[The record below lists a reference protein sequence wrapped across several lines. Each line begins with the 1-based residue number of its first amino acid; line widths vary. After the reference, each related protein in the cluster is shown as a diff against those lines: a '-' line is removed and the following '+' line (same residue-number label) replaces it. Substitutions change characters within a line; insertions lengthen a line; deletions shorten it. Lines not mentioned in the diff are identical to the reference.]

1 MIIPVFFQ
9 EKLEKLFVIVF
20 SIILYPEHQDN
31 GSEHFLIK
39 NVHKKMKIKNM

>member
-1 MIIPVFFQ
+1 MIITVFFQ

-20 SIILYPEHQDN
+20 SIILY

-39 NVHKKMKIKNM
+39 NVHKKM